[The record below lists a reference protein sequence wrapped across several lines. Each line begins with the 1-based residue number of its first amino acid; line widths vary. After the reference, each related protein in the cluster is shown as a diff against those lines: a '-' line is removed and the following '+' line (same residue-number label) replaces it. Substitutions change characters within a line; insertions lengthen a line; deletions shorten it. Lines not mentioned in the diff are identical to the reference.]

1 MGSFWRKRISKQMM
15 VCLGIICCC
24 LVFVGQMAEQTA
36 TTMLPVDG
44 KIIVLDA
51 GHGGFDP
58 GKVGTL
64 GEDEKHINL
73 AIMTKTQQYLEQG
86 GAIVY
91 VTRLTDEA
99 LGSTKQEDM
108 KERQRIAN
116 ETEGDLLV
124 SIHQNAFPS
133 TSVKGAQVFYHGE
146 STEGKQLAECV
157 QEQLRLVVDAD
168 NTRQAKANSDYYVL
182 RTTNIPAVIV
192 ECGFLSNPE
201 EEQNLNN
208 ETYQSQVAWAIYKG
222 IVEYYTQTEMM

>member
-1 MGSFWRKRISKQMM
+1 MLGFLRGKRN
-15 VCLGIICCC
+15 IIILMTVILCC
-24 LVFVGQMAEQTA
+24 LVFVGTA
-36 TTMLPVDG
+36 SATTTMLPVDG

-64 GEDEKHINL
+64 GEDEKNINL

-86 GAIVY
+86 GATVY

-99 LGSTKQEDM
+99 LGDTKQEDM
-108 KERQRIAN
+108 TARMQIAN
-116 ETEGDLLV
+116 ENQGDLLV

-133 TSVKGAQVFYHGE
+133 TSAKGAQVFYHGE
-146 STEGKQLAECV
+146 SENGKLLAEV
-157 QEQLRLVVDAD
+157 MQETLRNVVDEE
-168 NTRQAKANSDYYVL
+168 NTREAKANSDYYML

-201 EEQNLNN
+201 EEQNLND
-208 ETYQSQVAWAIYKG
+208 EKYQSQVAWAIYMG
-222 IVEYYTQTEMM
+222 VVEYYARQEMV